1 MSKRFF
7 IVFIVLEITCFIP
20 NISYSGDLRK
30 AKTLVLR
37 ACSLCHGL
45 DGVGTTSGNSAITP
59 NLTAQQYDYL
69 IAKLKDYRS
78 GKIKQPQMSLI
89 AQKLTD
95 EDIIN
100 VSEWYSKIKIEIT
113 LPK

>member
-1 MSKRFF
+1 MPDAHLL
-7 IVFIVLEITCFIP
+7 VL
-20 NISYSGDLRK
+20 K
-30 AKTLVLR
+30 KTKLLVLR

-45 DGVGTTSGNSAITP
+45 DGRATTGGNSAITP

>member
-1 MSKRFF
+1 MSKKLF
-7 IVFIVLEITCFIP
+7 IVFILGITCFIP
-20 NISYSGDLRK
+20 NILYSGDLRK
-30 AKTLVLR
+30 TKTLVLR

-45 DGVGTTSGNSAITP
+45 DGRATTGGNSAITP
-59 NLTAQQYDYL
+59 NLTAQQRDYL

-89 AQKLTD
+89 AQKLTN
-95 EDIIN
+95 EDIEN
-100 VSEWYSKIKIEIT
+100 VSDWYSKIKIKIT

>member
-1 MSKRFF
+1 MIKNFF
-7 IVFIVLEITCFIP
+7 IVFIILEITCFIP
-20 NISYSGDLRK
+20 NISYSGDLK
-30 AKTLVLR
+30 KTKSLVLR

-45 DGVGTTSGNSAITP
+45 DGRATTGGNSAITP

-78 GKIKQPQMSLI
+78 GKIKQPQMNLI

>member
-1 MSKRFF
+1 MSKKFF
-7 IVFIVLEITCFIP
+7 IVFIILGITCFIP
-20 NISYSGDLRK
+20 NILYSGDLKK
-30 AKTLVLR
+30 AKSLVLR

-45 DGVGTTSGNSAITP
+45 DGRATTGGNSAITP